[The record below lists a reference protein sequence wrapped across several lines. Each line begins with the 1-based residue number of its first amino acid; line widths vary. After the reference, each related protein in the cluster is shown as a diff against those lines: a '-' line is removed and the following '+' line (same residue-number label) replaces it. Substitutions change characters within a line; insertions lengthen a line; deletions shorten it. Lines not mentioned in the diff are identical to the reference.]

1 MAIKLSAPAVVI
13 LFSSSTRRFTRELVD
28 STVFFRHGVCEPIH
42 LPQDTSPRGR
52 NFLGVQEHHRIHRFD
67 VPERSKV
74 LGIST
79 SLARTMPVSGLSQKS

>member
-1 MAIKLSAPAVVI
+1 MSLSI
-13 LFSSSTRRFTRELVD
+13 QLFFFA
-28 STVFFRHGVCEPIH
+28 TVFVSQSICRKMLDHA
-42 LPQDTSPRGR
+42 GR
-52 NFLGVQEHHRIHRFD
+52 NFLGEHYRIHRFD